1 MIRHLDPSAEA
12 FLGQLERIQARIAKA
27 QRQISSGKRMDVAS
41 DTPDDIGAVLQL
53 RAEIGRNEQVRL
65 NLVRAQSEAATADG
79 VLARAI
85 QLMTSAATLAVEGAG
100 AMASDE
106 RRRLLAGQVR
116 GLQEQMVALSQT
128 MSEGRYLFGG
138 DQDGTPPYRL
148 DLSVAGTGVE
158 QLQTSGAT
166 RVVEHPSGTTFNV
179 RKTAQQIFDDRDGAG
194 AVTSS
199 NVFAALQ
206 SLRVALEA
214 GDAAATATALAA
226 VRDASAHLNTQ
237 EAFYGGAENRIAS
250 ALEDAARIGL
260 RLRSALSDL
269 EDTDMTSAILEFNQ
283 AQLNERAALSA
294 RAQMTRTSLFDFL
307 K

>member
-1 MIRHLDPSAEA
+1 MIRNVDPSAEA
-12 FLGQLERIQARIAKA
+12 FLGQLSRVQARLAKA
-27 QRQISSGKRMDVAS
+27 QRQMSSGKRMDTAS
-41 DTPDDIGAVLQL
+41 DAPDDIGAVLQL

-65 NLVRAQSEAATADG
+65 NLVRAQSETTTADG

-85 QLMTSAATLAVEGAG
+85 QLMSSAAALATEGAG
-100 AMASDE
+100 TTATND
-106 RRRLLAGQVR
+106 RRRLLAEQVR
-116 GLQEQMVALSQT
+116 GVQEEMVALSQT
-128 MSEGRYLFGG
+128 MAEGRYLFGG
-138 DQDGTPPYRL
+138 DEDGTPPYQI
-148 DLSVAGTGVE
+148 DFSVADTGVTP
-158 QLQTSGAT
+158 LQTSVAT

-179 RKTAQQIFDDRDGAG
+179 RKTAQQIFDDRDDTG

-206 SLRVALEA
+206 SLRLALEA
-214 GDAAATATALAA
+214 GDAGGTANALLA
-226 VRDASAHLNTQ
+226 VRGAAEHLNLQ
-237 EAFYGGAENRIAS
+237 EAYYGGAENRVAS

-260 RLRSALSDL
+260 RLKSALSDL
-269 EDTDMTSAILEFNQ
+269 EDADMTSAILEFNQ